1 MFKQVQFFL
10 LLMYSIRARPARPR
24 EECCC
29 KDQLS
34 YNTHTHTHMH
44 TVAHVYTH
52 LHTGSSPQSHRNGP
66 LPHTCSVLTHT
77 HTKARTLDGYHW
89 IDATWHLVS
98 TGMWWEGGG
107 MAGWGAA
114 VDSQEHR
121 SRSLHLWDPL
131 FKYSD
136 PRGLCPSASPHRS
149 RETLTVRGLMPATMV
164 Y

>member
-1 MFKQVQFFL
+1 
-10 LLMYSIRARPARPR
+10 
-24 EECCC
+24 
-29 KDQLS
+29 
-34 YNTHTHTHMH
+34 
-44 TVAHVYTH
+44 
-52 LHTGSSPQSHRNGP
+52 
-66 LPHTCSVLTHT
+66 
-77 HTKARTLDGYHW
+77 
-89 IDATWHLVS
+89 
-98 TGMWWEGGG
+98 

-114 VDSQEHR
+114 ADSQEHR